1 MKRKLLCVL
10 IVFVMIIGIL
20 PCHVFAAP
28 AKTFSLQAGNYGTFT
43 SGADVISSMIK
54 KHGENG
60 HPRIIMTN
68 DKFAKLKSHLNDGST
83 TAKLLAKL
91 KEEADSKKNSYI
103 NEPINYELVG
113 GIRILEQS
121 KRVQRRVAALALAYN
136 IFGDEKYAKSCYA
149 ELENAA
155 NFPDWNPYHFLD
167 TGEMCTAFAIGYDW
181 LYNWMNDTQRN
192 FLRNAMIEKG
202 LNQVMKD
209 YRGEVKFSETR
220 GERGDGNLRSY
231 VWYNSTEGD
240 NWQYVCIGGTNM
252 AALAIGDESD
262 SKKVASDV
270 LTYGFKQAYTSV
282 RAGYKSLDGTFIE
295 GLGYWDYATYYLG
308 FISSSLKSTTGTD
321 YGLVNHDGV
330 RKSVDFVRCM
340 SSNAPKS
347 FSFGDDNDG
356 TDTRWPVFLWLG
368 ENYKSRDMANV
379 RLKKIAEGTG
389 FDYLDVLW
397 IDESLNTGTQNSSP
411 DDWGGKNYSNASFR
425 NTWDKT
431 GLVAALHAGENNYL
445 YHGHFDL
452 GSFYVESNGTRF
464 FTDLGNE
471 KNYELNNRRNAYR
484 VRTEGHN
491 TLVIKPSEDPGQ
503 PDKVTCLVTA
513 FQSGKEAYA
522 VTDLTEAYKASDAK
536 RVVRGLK
543 MIKDKK
549 CVIVQDEIS
558 LNSAGEI
565 YWFAHTKGSISVA
578 SGGRSAVITVGSDK
592 LWVGI
597 LSEGG
602 KFTSMEA
609 EPLPSTPS
617 VPGQSDN
624 SEYRKLAIHL
634 TNTKDTV
641 ISVACIPLKSGETKP
656 SWTPSGITDF
666 GSSMSHYE
674 HKLAETAAKDPTC
687 TANGNIRY
695 WKCSVCGKLFSDASG
710 KNEIEA
716 KDTVLPALGHDLEH
730 VAAKEPTDEE
740 DGNIEY
746 YVCKREGCGK
756 KFADADA
763 KTELKDADIIIPKK
777 GSAVLGEEATVGNF
791 IYRVT
796 NPATDGTGTVTL
808 IGVATKTAGV
818 SIPASVEIK
827 EHVYAVNRIGPKAF
841 YKNLVIR
848 TLTIGSNVKIIDSYA
863 FYGCKYMTKVYGGA
877 RLQTIGS
884 YAFAYCSK
892 LKSFTITSSALKKI
906 SSYTFKKDKKLKT
919 IKIKYTT
926 KLTKSGVKKSLKK
939 SYVKTVKVKKSKIRS
954 YRKIFKKSNSG
965 RYVRVKK

>member
-1 MKRKLLCVL
+1 MKKRLLCVL
-10 IVFVMIIGIL
+10 IVLVMVIGIL
-20 PCHVFAAP
+20 PCPVFASSV
-28 AKTFSLQAGNYGTFT
+28 KTHTLQASSYGTFT

-54 KHGENG
+54 KHGQNG

-91 KEEADSKKNSYI
+91 KEEADSKVNAYT
-103 NEPINYELVG
+103 NDPIEYELVG

-136 IFGDEKYAKSCYA
+136 IFGDKKYAESCYA

-155 NFPDWNPYHFLD
+155 KFPDWNPYHFLD

-192 FLRNAMIEKG
+192 FLRKTMIEKG

-209 YRGEVKFSETR
+209 YNGEVKQSSTR

-262 SKKVASDV
+262 AKKVSSSV

-356 TDTRWPVFLWLG
+356 TDTRWTVFLWLG

-452 GSFYVESNGTRF
+452 GSFYVESNGNRF

-491 TLVIKPSEDPGQ
+491 TLVINPSEDPGQ

-522 VTDLTEAYKASDAK
+522 VTDLTEAYKASGAK

-602 KFTSMEA
+602 KFTSMNA
-609 EPLPSTPS
+609 EPLPKTPS

-634 TNTKDTV
+634 TDTKDTV

-656 SWTPSGITDF
+656 SWTPSGMTDF

-674 HKLAETAAKDPTC
+674 HKLTEVATKDPTC
-687 TANGNIRY
+687 TENGNIRY
-695 WKCSVCGKLFSDASG
+695 WKCSVCGKLFSDAAG
-710 KNEIEA
+710 KNVIEA
-716 KDTVLPALGHDLEH
+716 KDTVRAALGHDLKH
-730 VAAKEPTDEE
+730 IAAKEPTDEE
-740 DGNIEY
+740 DGNIGY

-756 KFADADA
+756 KFADADG
-763 KTELKDADIIIPKK
+763 KTELKNVEIIIPKK
-777 GSAVLGEEATVGNF
+777 GAAVLDEEETVGNF

-796 NPATDGTGTVTL
+796 DPATDGTGTVTL
-808 IGVATKTAGV
+808 IGVAVKTAAV
-818 SIPASVEIK
+818 SIPGTVVIK
-827 EHVYAVNRIGPKAF
+827 EHVYIVNRIGLKAF
-841 YKNLVIR
+841 YRNDVIK
-848 TLTIGSNVKIIDSYA
+848 TLTIGANIKIIDNYA
-863 FYGCKYMTKVYGGA
+863 FCGCKNLAKVYGGG
-877 RLQTIGS
+877 RVEIICT
-884 YAFAYCSK
+884 YAFANCPK
-892 LKSFTITSSALKKI
+892 LYSFTITSPNLKKI
-906 SSYTFKKDKKLKT
+906 GANSFIYDKKLKT
-919 IKIKYTT
+919 IKIKNTT
-926 KLTKSGVKKSLKK
+926 KLTKSGVRKALRKSK
-939 SYVKTVKVKKSKIRS
+939 VKTVKVKKSKIKA
-954 YRKIFKKSNSG
+954 YKKIFKKSNSG
-965 RYVRVKK
+965 RSVRVKK

>member
-1 MKRKLLCVL
+1 MKKRLLCVL
-10 IVFVMIIGIL
+10 IVLVMVIGLL
-20 PCHVFAAP
+20 PCPVFASSV
-28 AKTFSLQAGNYGTFT
+28 KSHTLQASSYGTFT

-54 KHGENG
+54 KHGANG

-91 KEEADSKKNSYI
+91 KEEADSKVNAYT
-103 NEPINYELVG
+103 NDPIEYKLVG

-136 IFGDEKYAKSCYA
+136 IFGDEEYAKSCYG

-155 NFPDWNPYHFLD
+155 KFTDWNPYHFLD

-192 FLRNAMIEKG
+192 FLRKAMIEKG

-231 VWYNSTEGD
+231 VWYKSTEGD

-262 SKKVASDV
+262 SKQVASDV
-270 LTYGFKQAYTSV
+270 LTYGYKKAYTSV

-308 FISSSLKSTTGTD
+308 FISSSLKSTVETD
-321 YGLVNHDGV
+321 YGLVDHDGV

-425 NTWDKT
+425 NTWDKS

-471 KNYELNNRRNAYR
+471 KNYELNNRINAYR
-484 VRTEGHN
+484 IRTEGHN
-491 TLVIKPSEDPGQ
+491 TLVINPSEDPGQ
-503 PDKVTCLVTA
+503 PDKVTCLITA

-522 VTDLTEAYKASDAK
+522 VTDLTEAYKASGAK

-558 LNSAGEI
+558 LNAAGKI
-565 YWFAHTKGSISVA
+565 YWFAHTKGSVSVA

-602 KFTSMEA
+602 KFTSMKA

-624 SEYRKLAIHL
+624 SEYSKLAIYL
-634 TNTKDTV
+634 PNTKDTV

-656 SWTPSGITDF
+656 SWIPSGMTDF

-674 HKLAETAAKDPTC
+674 HKMTEVAAKDPTC
-687 TANGNIRY
+687 TENGNIRY
-695 WKCSVCGKLFSDASG
+695 WKCSVCGKLFSDAAG
-710 KNEIEA
+710 KNEIQA
-716 KDTVLPALGHDLEH
+716 KDTVISALGHDLEH
-730 VAAKEPTDEE
+730 VKAKEPTDSE

-756 KFADADA
+756 KFADPEG
-763 KTELKDADIIIPKK
+763 KTELKDIDIIIPRKNA
-777 GSAVLGEEATVGNF
+777 AVLGEEATVGNL

-808 IGVATKTAGV
+808 IGVAVKTAGV
-818 SIPASVEIK
+818 SVPGTVVIK
-827 EHVYAVNRIGPKAF
+827 ENTYTVNRIGPKAF
-841 YKNLVIR
+841 YKNTVLKL
-848 TLTIGSNVKIIDSYA
+848 LTVGANVKIIDSYA
-863 FYGCKYMTKVYGGA
+863 FYGCKNLTKVYGGQ
-877 RLQTIGS
+877 RLETICP

-892 LKSFTITSSALKKI
+892 LKSFNIISSVLKKI
-906 SSYTFKKDKKLKT
+906 SLYTFKKDKKLKT
-919 IKIKYTT
+919 VKIKYTVR
-926 KLTKSGVKKSLKK
+926 LTKAGVKKSLKG
-939 SYVKTVKVKKSKIRS
+939 SSVKTVKVKKSKVKA
-954 YRKIFKKSNSG
+954 YKKIFKKSNSG
-965 RYVRVKK
+965 RTVRVKK

>member
-1 MKRKLLCVL
+1 M
-10 IVFVMIIGIL
+10 
-20 PCHVFAAP
+20 
-28 AKTFSLQAGNYGTFT
+28 
-43 SGADVISSMIK
+43 
-54 KHGENG
+54 
-60 HPRIIMTN
+60 
-68 DKFAKLKSHLNDGST
+68 
-83 TAKLLAKL
+83 
-91 KEEADSKKNSYI
+91 
-103 NEPINYELVG
+103 
-113 GIRILEQS
+113 
-121 KRVQRRVAALALAYN
+121 
-136 IFGDEKYAKSCYA
+136 
-149 ELENAA
+149 
-155 NFPDWNPYHFLD
+155 
-167 TGEMCTAFAIGYDW
+167 
-181 LYNWMNDTQRN
+181 
-192 FLRNAMIEKG
+192 
-202 LNQVMKD
+202 
-209 YRGEVKFSETR
+209 
-220 GERGDGNLRSY
+220 
-231 VWYNSTEGD
+231 
-240 NWQYVCIGGTNM
+240 
-252 AALAIGDESD
+252 
-262 SKKVASDV
+262 
-270 LTYGFKQAYTSV
+270 
-282 RAGYKSLDGTFIE
+282 
-295 GLGYWDYATYYLG
+295 
-308 FISSSLKSTTGTD
+308 
-321 YGLVNHDGV
+321 
-330 RKSVDFVRCM
+330 
-340 SSNAPKS
+340 
-347 FSFGDDNDG
+347 
-356 TDTRWPVFLWLG
+356 
-368 ENYKSRDMANV
+368 
-379 RLKKIAEGTG
+379 
-389 FDYLDVLW
+389 
-397 IDESLNTGTQNSSP
+397 
-411 DDWGGKNYSNASFR
+411 
-425 NTWDKT
+425 
-431 GLVAALHAGENNYL
+431 
-445 YHGHFDL
+445 
-452 GSFYVESNGTRF
+452 
-464 FTDLGNE
+464 
-471 KNYELNNRRNAYR
+471 
-484 VRTEGHN
+484 
-491 TLVIKPSEDPGQ
+491 
-503 PDKVTCLVTA
+503 
-513 FQSGKEAYA
+513 
-522 VTDLTEAYKASDAK
+522 
-536 RVVRGLK
+536 
-543 MIKDKK
+543 
-549 CVIVQDEIS
+549 IVQDEIS
-558 LNSAGEI
+558 LNAAGEI

-602 KFTSMEA
+602 KFTSMKA

-710 KNEIEA
+710 KNEI
-716 KDTVLPALGHDLEH
+716 KTNDTVLPALGHDLEH

-777 GSAVLGEEATVGNF
+777 GAAVLGEEATVGNF